1 MTKYM
6 IISCALIGFGLASC
20 QQQSA
25 QTQDAKIVVLPT
37 KK

>member
-6 IISCALIGFGLASC
+6 IISCTLIGLGLASC
-20 QQQSA
+20 QQQSV
-25 QTQDAKIVVLPT
+25 QTQDASIVVLPT